1 VKGLRNKKYDKCM
14 CMYMYMYVPVRT
26 ACVSACARGDPPP
39 HGIMSSLFLASEM
52 DRVGGRRTCVIGSR
66 VKG

>member
-1 VKGLRNKKYDKCM
+1 MNNTDTV
-14 CMYMYMYVPVRT
+14 YMYMHTHVPVRT

-66 VKG
+66 VRG